1 MRFCRIIT
9 IALTL
14 VVSVGSASTVDAQVK
29 IGVVDLQRAIN
40 ETEDGRQAKR
50 RLKKLFDERQE
61 SLNAAQEK
69 LKTQKENLER
79 QQDVLSPDA
88 LKKKVDAYQADLMN
102 LQNEYVQYQQELQA
116 KEGELTQVILEKM
129 QEILRRIGQTED
141 YTLIVEANE
150 GGVVWVP
157 SNLDLTDVLIQR
169 YNKQAKQGG
178 DSGAKKQGGGSGAK
192 KSK

>member
-1 MRFCRIIT
+1 MRFCRIVT
-9 IALTL
+9 IALAAVIL
-14 VVSVGSASTVDAQVK
+14 AGSASTVDAQTK

-50 RLKKLFDERQE
+50 RLKKVFDERQQILNEKQE
-61 SLNAAQEK
+61 SLKA
-69 LKTQKENLER
+69 QKESLER
-79 QQDVLSPDA
+79 QQDVLSQDA
-88 LKKKVDAYQADLMN
+88 LKKKVEKYQSDLME
-102 LQNEYVQYQQELQA
+102 LQNEYVQYQEELQT
-116 KEGELTQVILEKM
+116 KEAELTQKILEKM

-169 YNKQAKQGG
+169 YNKQAKE
-178 DSGAKKQGGGSGAK
+178 GASPKKTK
-192 KSK
+192 